1 MRITKINSRE
11 ILESRGIPTI
21 STTVWLETGVFAKG
35 EVPSGAS
42 TGDTEVLELRDGDE
56 NRYMGKGVLKAVD
69 IINNEISKELVGK
82 DFKTQKELDEFLIQ
96 LDGTKLKTRL
106 GGNSILSVSMAFCRA
121 TALSKGIQLYEY
133 FKEIHFEKDVDL
145 FLPTP
150 QILIMEGGAH
160 GNWATDFQEFMV
172 IPQREKFNSFREM
185 LRAGAEIFHATHD
198 ILVEKGY
205 SATVGFEG
213 AFAPIQIQ
221 SNTEAFDIML
231 QGIEKA
237 GYKPYE
243 QFTLSIDAAAS
254 EFFDK
259 STQKYNL
266 KRENKSLTSEEWID
280 LQKDWYSRYPISALE
295 DIFNQEDWNSWSTFT
310 KEVGDKYTIIGDD
323 FYTTNV
329 ERIRKGIASKATN
342 AVLIKLNQIG
352 TVTETLNAIKLTQE
366 TGWTPVISHRGG
378 ETNDD
383 MIADLVVG
391 TNSKMSKFGGPDRGE
406 RLAKYNRLLEI
417 EELLQYH

>member
-1 MRITKINSRE
+1 MIITKIQARE
-11 ILESRGIPTI
+11 ILESRGFPTI
-21 STTVWLETGVFAKG
+21 STTVWLDTGVYAKG
-35 EVPSGAS
+35 DVPAGAS
-42 TGDTEVLELRDGDE
+42 TGDTEVLEMRDGDKR
-56 NRYMGKGVLKAVD
+56 RYLGKGVLKAVD
-69 IINNEISKELVGK
+69 IVNNEIAQAIVGK
-82 DFKTQKELDEFLIQ
+82 NFNTQKELDDFLIQ
-96 LDGTKLKTRL
+96 LDGTPLKTRL

-121 TALSKGIQLYEY
+121 TALSRGIQLYEY
-133 FKEIHFEKDVDL
+133 FREIHFGKDVEL
-145 FLPTP
+145 HMPTP
-150 QILIMEGGAH
+150 QVLIMEGGAH

-172 IPQREKFNSFREM
+172 IPQREKFPNFKEM

-221 SNTEAFDIML
+221 SNKEAFDIIL

-237 GYKPYE
+237 GYIPGE
-243 QFTLSIDAAAS
+243 QFKLGFDIASS
-254 EFFDK
+254 EFYDSEK
-259 STQKYNL
+259 QKYNL
-266 KRENKSLTSEEWID
+266 KREGLTLSSEDW
-280 LQKDWYSRYPISALE
+280 LTYQKDLFAKYPVQTVE
-295 DIFNQEDWNSWSTFT
+295 DPFNQEDWTSWSIFT
-310 KEVGDKYTIIGDD
+310 KDVGDKYTIIGDD

-329 ERIRKGIASKATN
+329 ERIKKGIASNATN

-352 TVTETLNAIKLTQE
+352 TVTETLNAIKLTQD
-366 TGWTPVISHRGG
+366 TGWLPVISHRGG

-391 TNSKMSKFGGPDRGE
+391 TNSGMSKFGGPDRGE

-417 EELLQYH
+417 EELI